1 MKLAAL
7 AFAASLV
14 AAAPRVPQGHSADI
28 LPRKVGGTRIQ
39 LPQVHNDNFQ
49 QHGKGPRAL
58 AKVYEK
64 YHVELP
70 GDLLAVLE
78 QLSKDLTF
86 SPPVKR
92 APAYGSRRL
101 GAPFKNETDDD
112 LGEVVAHPQLFDVE
126 YLSPVQIGT
135 PPQTLMLNF
144 DTGSSDLWVFSTDTP
159 AKQQNGQT
167 LYRVEESSTAYRLDN
182 HTWSIT
188 YGDGSHSS
196 GHVYVDTISIGG
208 VTVPKQAIQAATSV
222 SSSFTGDAASSGLLG
237 LAFDSINQVRPTKQK
252 TFISNVLDSLEMPV
266 FTVNLKK
273 AERMPSVFPFSLGFT
288 LTLSPQPATTTSAS
302 STRPSTAARSPLSTS
317 TLPRASGSSRPPVSP
332 SQTTTAAADQRAAG
346 PQAATTATP
355 TTTAPPAAVA
365 AAAAAAA
372 TPRPRSSSPSPTP
385 PSPTRAPP
393 S

>member
-14 AAAPRVPQGHSADI
+14 AAAPQAHSSDI
-28 LPRKVGGTRIQ
+28 AARKVGGTRIK

-78 QLSKDLTF
+78 QLAKDLTV

-92 APAYGSRRL
+92 APAFGSHRF

-112 LGEVVAHPQLFDVE
+112 LGEVAAHPQLFDVE

-159 AKQQNGQT
+159 AKLQNGQT

-222 SSSFTGDAASSGLLG
+222 SASFTGDAASSGLLG
-237 LAFDSINQVRPTKQK
+237 LGFDSINQVRPTKQK
-252 TFISNVLDSLEMPV
+252 TFMSNVLDSLEKPL

-273 AERMPSVFPFSLGFT
+273 AERMSPFSL
-288 LTLSPQPATTTSAS
+288 
-302 STRPSTAARSPLSTS
+302 
-317 TLPRASGSSRPPVSP
+317 PPW
-332 SQTTTAAADQRAAG
+332 
-346 PQAATTATP
+346 TP
-355 TTTAPPAAVA
+355 H
-365 AAAAAAA
+365 
-372 TPRPRSSSPSPTP
+372 
-385 PSPTRAPP
+385 
-393 S
+393 